1 MNDKHSILSTVSL
14 FHGFNDGALAVIPLL
29 FPILKEMFN
38 LSYTQ
43 IGFITGGGLAISL
56 FTEIAVGRAFDSNN
70 SRTLLISGV
79 LILSGSMFMLS
90 LSQNFFTLVLLV
102 FLIRF
107 SSGFFH
113 PAGI

>member
-1 MNDKHSILSTVSL
+1 MNDKHSILSIVSL

-56 FTEIAVGRAFDSNN
+56 LLKSLLGE
-70 SRTLLISGV
+70 LLI
-79 LILSGSMFMLS
+79 LIIVEHCSF
-90 LSQNFFTLVLLV
+90 Q
-102 FLIRF
+102 
-107 SSGFFH
+107 GF
-113 PAGI
+113 

>member
-43 IGFITGGGLAISL
+43 I
-56 FTEIAVGRAFDSNN
+56 
-70 SRTLLISGV
+70 
-79 LILSGSMFMLS
+79 
-90 LSQNFFTLVLLV
+90 
-102 FLIRF
+102 
-107 SSGFFH
+107 
-113 PAGI
+113 